1 MRDWTVGGAGNNMR
15 VIGITGGV
23 GAGKTALLGYV
34 KEHYRCRVILADE
47 VAHLVEKPGQRCYDE
62 LVKLLGIEILHP
74 DGTIDKRR
82 MAEKIFADSV
92 VLKQVNDI
100 VHPAVKEYILQE
112 IARERRTEEVDFL
125 FVEAALL
132 IEGGYGDI
140 LDELWYIYAQP
151 ELRRR
156 RLKEGRAYSDEKID
170 RILKEQLS
178 EEAFRQHCGV
188 VIDNSGSLAGACR
201 QIDEKL
207 EEYLWQK

>member
-1 MRDWTVGGAGNNMR
+1 MR

-62 LVKLLGIEILHP
+62 LVKLLGTEMLHP

-151 ELRRR
+151 
-156 RLKEGRAYSDEKID
+156 
-170 RILKEQLS
+170 
-178 EEAFRQHCGV
+178 
-188 VIDNSGSLAGACR
+188 
-201 QIDEKL
+201 
-207 EEYLWQK
+207 

>member
-23 GAGKTALLGYV
+23 GARQTAPLGYV

-62 LVKLLGIEILHP
+62 LVKLLGTEMLHP

-112 IARERRTEEVDFL
+112 IARERRTEEV
-125 FVEAALL
+125 
-132 IEGGYGDI
+132 G
-140 LDELWYIYAQP
+140 YIYAQP